1 MVWLRYRE
9 RNFYANYLLTD
20 LQAKKYDIIST
31 FSDLSSIQTYTE
43 DGQVDYLAKLD
54 DFEEGYAY
62 VELDSGIILS
72 ENLQD
77 RSLRAGLNLA
87 GYKPLLDPQA
97 SAWEWFSTDFEYAQ
111 TPVRHMFPSS
121 SLAKL
126 ECPQRS
132 KLRKEADHL
141 FRKSARKNSQSPTT

>member
-1 MVWLRYRE
+1 M
-9 RNFYANYLLTD
+9 LTYF
-20 LQAKKYDIIST
+20 QAKKYNLIST
-31 FSDLSSIQTYTE
+31 FSNLSSIQTYTE
-43 DGQVDYLAKLD
+43 EGQIDYLAKLD

-97 SAWEWFSTDFEYAQ
+97 SAWEWYSTDFEYAQ
-111 TPVRHMFPSS
+111 TPVRTCF
-121 SLAKL
+121 
-126 ECPQRS
+126 
-132 KLRKEADHL
+132 
-141 FRKSARKNSQSPTT
+141 FVNSTLIRRFFGVELK